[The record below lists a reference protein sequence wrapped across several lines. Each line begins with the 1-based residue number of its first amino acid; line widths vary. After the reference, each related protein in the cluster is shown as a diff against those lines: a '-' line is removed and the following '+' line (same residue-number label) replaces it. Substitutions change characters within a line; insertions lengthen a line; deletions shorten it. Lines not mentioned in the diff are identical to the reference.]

1 MIAIQCTFYYTYSC
15 DVIFNNHSPSQD
27 PEKPGMKP
35 TMQTYDVDLNA

>member
-1 MIAIQCTFYYTYSC
+1 MYLLLNLPMWRHIFFYL
-15 DVIFNNHSPSQD
+15 QD